1 MSDPGDPED
10 LQDPDQDVEEGAT
23 GEYDPDRPIPS
34 IFTFLR
40 KGANNSQL
48 AIVVK
53 PNEEYFEGVEAGEI
67 EAWIRQQG
75 CEDWHLH
82 EETIQRLSIEARR
95 LEKTKEYIV
104 AERKDCKIEVQISSD
119 RLQAWIRAY
128 PAFGGIPVTEDLIR
142 KALEEN
148 HITIGINES
157 LMAQVIRDGQC
168 ERELIAE
175 GIPPTPGR
183 PVKFEQLVQ
192 ESSHKGVPQ
201 EKDHGRVDYKDLGL
215 FLSVSAGTPLL
226 RHIPPTEGTA
236 GAGVDGTPIP
246 APPAVDRA
254 PHPGI
259 GTAFSKDSADVIVA
273 TRDGQPFFI
282 ENTVT
287 VDPTLEID
295 SVGPSTGNVSF
306 EGNVMIRGPVESGYA
321 VNASQDLSIL
331 DTVEG
336 ATLTAGRN
344 INLLT
349 GVYGKGK
356 SIITAGGKIEAR
368 FLSDCKVHCGGN
380 LEVSDLIRNCTIE
393 CEGHISLGKSGGKG
407 QALGG
412 RLVALRGIQA
422 QVLGSV
428 SEAATLVELA
438 PSRAIVQRLAKVAEE
453 ISATTR
459 TLEIGEKN
467 LQTLKA
473 AKSEK
478 ADPRIK
484 AIEERADA
492 LRQKLKQL
500 DSERTALEEKVDA
513 PRKGRIKASEV
524 YHGVTLRIGKGKEII
539 SERIIDLVYLEPVEK
554 KPPQPKKEN
563 PDR

>member
-563 PDR
+563 PDK

>member
-1 MSDPGDPED
+1 
-10 LQDPDQDVEEGAT
+10 
-23 GEYDPDRPIPS
+23 
-34 IFTFLR
+34 
-40 KGANNSQL
+40 
-48 AIVVK
+48 
-53 PNEEYFEGVEAGEI
+53 
-67 EAWIRQQG
+67 
-75 CEDWHLH
+75 
-82 EETIQRLSIEARR
+82 
-95 LEKTKEYIV
+95 
-104 AERKDCKIEVQISSD
+104 
-119 RLQAWIRAY
+119 
-128 PAFGGIPVTEDLIR
+128 
-142 KALEEN
+142 
-148 HITIGINES
+148 
-157 LMAQVIRDGQC
+157 
-168 ERELIAE
+168 
-175 GIPPTPGR
+175 
-183 PVKFEQLVQ
+183 
-192 ESSHKGVPQ
+192 
-201 EKDHGRVDYKDLGL
+201 
-215 FLSVSAGTPLL
+215 
-226 RHIPPTEGTA
+226 
-236 GAGVDGTPIP
+236 
-246 APPAVDRA
+246 
-254 PHPGI
+254 
-259 GTAFSKDSADVIVA
+259 VIVA

-563 PDR
+563 PDK